1 MTFRSR
7 LILAAAVAV
16 AIAVAAASGI
26 VYFIVRGE
34 LRGQVDTALRARWAK
49 IAEHAIE
56 PSFQPGQYIARIP
69 PPDFGSA
76 GGIPQIVDS
85 NGRIYQE
92 PGGVAVKLP
101 VDAST
106 RRVAT
111 GSARP
116 FFRDA
121 HVGDHHVRIYTG
133 QIAAGLALQLARPLT
148 ETDQALHRLKFWLLV
163 VTLAGVATAAAL
175 GLAVARAALA
185 PVRRLTRTTEHVTET
200 RDLGSRIDARGSD
213 ELSRL
218 ATSFNTMLAALEE
231 SSEAQRQ
238 LVQDASHELRT
249 PLTSVRTNMEVLA
262 REGESLSPLQ
272 RRQLVRD
279 VTEQLAEM
287 SALVAE
293 LMELARGAQHAQEP
307 EDVRLDLIVEEAI
320 ERARRRREGV
330 AFATDLAPTT
340 VHGVPASIERAVGN
354 LLDNA
359 IKWSPEGGTVEV
371 SVRDGRVVVR
381 DHGPGIADEDLPHVF
396 DRFYRSPAARATPGS
411 GLGLAIVRQVAQA
424 HGGEAWA
431 ERADGGGTR
440 VELVLEGSRNGDAP
454 ASRPVAKRHDAT
466 S

>member
-1 MTFRSR
+1 MTFRAR

-16 AIAVAAASGI
+16 AIAVAAASVV

-34 LRGQVDTALRARWAK
+34 LRGQVDSGLRARWERV
-49 IAEHAIE
+49 AEHSVK
-56 PSFQPGQYIARIP
+56 PGFQPGQFLINIP
-69 PPDFGSA
+69 LPEYGAA
-76 GGIPQIVDS
+76 GGIPQIVEDLPPVH
-85 NGRIYQE
+85 GVYQA
-92 PGGVAVKLP
+92 PGSVALP
-101 VDAST
+101 VNQET
-106 RRVAT
+106 RLVAT
-111 GSARP
+111 GEANP

-121 HVGDHHVRIYTG
+121 EVANQHMRIFTAQLVQGY
-133 QIAAGLALQLARPLT
+133 ALQVARPLT
-148 ETDQALHRLKFWLLV
+148 ETDQALHRLRRWLLLV
-163 VTLAGVATAAAL
+163 ALCGIATAAAL
-175 GLAVARAALA
+175 GFAVARTALA

-231 SSEAQRQ
+231 SSIAQRQ

-249 PLTSVRTNMEVLA
+249 PLTSLRTNMEVLA
-262 REGESLSPLQ
+262 REGGSLAPEERQ
-272 RRQLVRD
+272 QLVRD
-279 VTEQLAEM
+279 VNEQLAEM

-307 EDVRLDLIVEEAI
+307 EDVRLDLLVEGAI
-320 ERARRRREGV
+320 DRARRRREGIKFD
-330 AFATDLAPTT
+330 AELSPTT

-359 IKWSPEGGTVEV
+359 VKWSPEGGIVEV
-371 SVRDGRVVVR
+371 SVHDGRVIVR

-396 DRFYRSPAARATPGS
+396 DRFYRSPDARGMAGS

-424 HGGEAWA
+424 HGGDVLA
-431 ERADGGGTR
+431 ERAEGGGAR
-440 VELVLEGSRNGDAP
+440 VELALDNGAGNGRP
-454 ASRPVAKRHDAT
+454 AHS

>member
-1 MTFRSR
+1 MTFRAR

-34 LRGQVDTALRARWAK
+34 LRGQVDSGLRARWEK

-56 PSFQPGQYIARIP
+56 PSIQPGQYLLHIP
-69 PPDFGSA
+69 PPDFGAA
-76 GGIPQIVDS
+76 GGIPQIVGS
-85 NGRIYQE
+85 NGDVYQE
-92 PGGVAVKLP
+92 PGSRTIKLP
-101 VDAST
+101 VDGTT
-106 RRVAT
+106 RRVAE
-111 GSARP
+111 GKAKP
-116 FFRDA
+116 FFHDA
-121 HVGDHHVRIYTG
+121 HVSDQHVRIFTG
-133 QIAAGLALQLARPLT
+133 QIASGLALQVARPLT
-148 ETDQALHRLKFWLLV
+148 ETDHALHRLKFWLLV
-163 VTLAGVATAAAL
+163 VTLAGIATATGL

-218 ATSFNTMLAALEE
+218 AASFNTMLAALEE

-249 PLTSVRTNMEVLA
+249 PLTSLRTNMEVLA
-262 REGESLSPLQ
+262 REGESLASED
-272 RRQLVRD
+272 RRQLVQD

-307 EDVRLDLIVEEAI
+307 EDVRLDLLVEGAI

-330 AFATDLAPTT
+330 EFATDLAPTT

-359 IKWSPEGGTVEV
+359 IKWSPDGGTVEV

-381 DHGPGIADEDLPHVF
+381 DHGPGIADDDLPHVF
-396 DRFYRSPAARATPGS
+396 DRFYRSPDARGTPGS

-424 HGGEAWA
+424 HGGDVRA
-431 ERADGGGTR
+431 ESADGGGTR
-440 VELVLEGSRNGDAP
+440 VELTLDSSRNGDG
-454 ASRPVAKRHDAT
+454 ASARTRPKRQEVT